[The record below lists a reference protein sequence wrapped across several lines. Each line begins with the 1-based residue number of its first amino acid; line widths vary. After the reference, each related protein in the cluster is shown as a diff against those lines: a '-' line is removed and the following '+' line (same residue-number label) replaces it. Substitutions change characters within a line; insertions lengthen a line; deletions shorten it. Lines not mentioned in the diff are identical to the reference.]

1 MSGETQLGVKLPH
14 TGAVVASGS
23 VPARARE
30 LEEAGFD
37 SLWVS
42 DHVVLPNV
50 MASHYPFAADGRAT
64 WPSDTP
70 YLESV
75 VVLAAAAAATT
86 RVRLGTAVL
95 VLPQRNPVLL
105 AKQIASVA
113 QIAGGRV
120 ELGVGA
126 GWLREEFDALDAPFE
141 GRGARMLE
149 WIDVMR
155 ACWTGRPAEFSG
167 EHYHLPPDLFA
178 LPTPPSPVPL
188 YVGGHSPRALRRAGT
203 IGDGWLGQQSV
214 RELDLETLAAEVGAV
229 RSAAAAAGRDPRAA
243 RIVLRLVDSVGRAGS
258 VASRLGDLVKA
269 GVDEVIVDVDPAGG
283 DPVADHAVLRD
294 AAASLRTEKLVGT
307 AAIPTLFTNFSG
319 RPRGVRPRAS
329 HEDVTAPWRLAG
341 SRVSSAASLSCL
353 GSSRG

>member
-1 MSGETQLGVKLPH
+1 MSGPIQLGVKLPH
-14 TGAVVASGS
+14 TGAAVVDGS
-23 VPARARE
+23 VPGRARE

-42 DHVVLPNV
+42 DHVVLPSV
-50 MASHYPFAADGRAT
+50 MASRYPFAADGRAT
-64 WPSDTP
+64 WPTDTP

-105 AKQIASVA
+105 AKQVASVA

-126 GWLREEFDALDAPFE
+126 GWLREEFDALDAPFD

-155 ACWTGRPAEFSG
+155 ACWTGRPPEFSG
-167 EHYHLPPDLFA
+167 GHYHLPPDLLV
-178 LPTPPSPVPL
+178 LPTPPAPVPV

-203 IGDGWLGQQSV
+203 AGDGWLAQQSAL
-214 RELDLETLAAEVGAV
+214 ELAPELLAAEVGTV
-229 RSAAAAAGRDPRAA
+229 RAAAATAGRDPGAT
-243 RIVLRLVDSVGRAGS
+243 RIVLRVIDSAGRADV
-258 VASRLGDLVKA
+258 VASRLADLAKA
-269 GVDEVIVDVDPAGG
+269 GVDEVIVDVDPRAG
-283 DPVADHAVLRD
+283 DAVADHAVLRD
-294 AAASLRTEKLVGT
+294 AAVSL
-307 AAIPTLFTNFSG
+307 
-319 RPRGVRPRAS
+319 
-329 HEDVTAPWRLAG
+329 
-341 SRVSSAASLSCL
+341 
-353 GSSRG
+353 